1 MEIHILFIS
10 ITGNTRAFV
19 QQLQAYGE
27 TQAKKN
33 SAAPT
38 IALKEINDNTL
49 PAAEE
54 TPFFA
59 FVPTYLEGGNG
70 IDNGDQEI
78 LTEGLREYL
87 EFGTNSELC
96 LGIVGSGNKNFNNQ
110 YCLTAKQYAAEFK
123 RPLLA
128 DYELRGTAA
137 DVQRIYETLVQVIQ
151 EQND

>member
-78 LTEGLREYL
+78 LTESLREYL
-87 EFGTNSELC
+87 EFGTNAELC
-96 LGIVGSGNKNFNNQ
+96 LGIVGSGNKNFNN
-110 YCLTAKQYAAEFK
+110 QYAAEFK